1 MKKLLLSLA
10 LILVCQFSFGRDLS
24 DITRQFASKPNA
36 QYMLIPQDMLKMF
49 VGQIL
54 NKTDVSKYNVSKE
67 DINHVIERIDSVAY
81 MSLDDCSDEVKGD
94 FNNKISDI
102 SSCGYDKIEE
112 INGTGAIFKKE
123 KNGNTTE
130 IVAFITKDNNY
141 DLVRFFGN
149 IKPEEVQA
157 LLGKVSNLKF

>member
-67 DINHVIERIDSVAY
+67 DINHVIERIDRKSV
-81 MSLDDCSDEVKGD
+81 V
-94 FNNKISDI
+94 
-102 SSCGYDKIEE
+102 
-112 INGTGAIFKKE
+112 
-123 KNGNTTE
+123 
-130 IVAFITKDNNY
+130 
-141 DLVRFFGN
+141 
-149 IKPEEVQA
+149 
-157 LLGKVSNLKF
+157 